1 MSSSFD
7 FDQVDQFLCGAV
19 GPPGNR
25 TFYLQSVRAG
35 TVVSFKIEKQQVSM
49 LADYLERV
57 LATHE
62 LDEGAP
68 AHMAELIEPVLAE
81 WTIGSMMVAL
91 NEATGRVIVIAEE
104 MPVIELESLGE
115 IDPDEIEIDLNIEV
129 EVAEV
134 RIGLTRGQV
143 EAFID
148 GARRIIDGGR
158 PLCRL
163 CGRPMDADGHACP
176 RWN

>member
-1 MSSSFD
+1 
-7 FDQVDQFLCGAV
+7 
-19 GPPGNR
+19 
-25 TFYLQSVRAG
+25 
-35 TVVSFKIEKQQVSM
+35 
-49 LADYLERV
+49 
-57 LATHE
+57 
-62 LDEGAP
+62 
-68 AHMAELIEPVLAE
+68 
-81 WTIGSMMVAL
+81 MMVAL

-104 MPVIELESLGE
+104 MPLIELENLGE
-115 IDPDEIEIDLNIEV
+115 LDPDEIEIDLNIEV

-148 GARRIIDGGR
+148 GARRIIEGGR

-163 CGRPMDADGHACP
+163 CGRPMDAEGHACP